1 MKLILATH
9 NEGKTVE
16 MQHALSHLPLEVITL
31 NDFPHIGDIP
41 ETGNTLVENAFIK
54 AETVFKE
61 TGIPALADDTGLEI
75 DVLNGAPGVYS
86 ARYAGES
93 ATFEENCSKVI
104 DELSEVVPKK
114 RTARF
119 RTVIAYVNKDEK
131 LHCEGVVNP
140 MILDKKIGTNG
151 FGYDSIFF
159 YPELKKTFAELKKD
173 EKNNVSHRGKALRN
187 FCKIL
192 EKQINH
198 KSNEI

>member
-41 ETGNTLVENAFIK
+41 ETGNTLVENSFIK

-86 ARYAGES
+86 ARHA
-93 ATFEENCSKVI
+93 C
-104 DELSEVVPKK
+104 ELSLIPISPCPPSVTCPL
-114 RTARF
+114 R
-119 RTVIAYVNKDEK
+119 
-131 LHCEGVVNP
+131 
-140 MILDKKIGTNG
+140 
-151 FGYDSIFF
+151 
-159 YPELKKTFAELKKD
+159 
-173 EKNNVSHRGKALRN
+173 VSPVH
-187 FCKIL
+187 
-192 EKQINH
+192 
-198 KSNEI
+198 

>member
-31 NDFPHIGDIP
+31 NDYPHIGDIP

-104 DELSEVVPKK
+104 DELSKVAPEK

-131 LHCEGVVNP
+131 LHCEGVADG
-140 MILDKKIGTNG
+140 MILDKK
-151 FGYDSIFF
+151 
-159 YPELKKTFAELKKD
+159 
-173 EKNNVSHRGKALRN
+173 
-187 FCKIL
+187 
-192 EKQINH
+192 
-198 KSNEI
+198 

>member
-31 NDFPHIGDIP
+31 NDYPHIGDIP

-104 DELSEVVPKK
+104 DELSKVAPEK

-119 RTVIAYVNKDEK
+119 RTVIAYVNKYENFAKGILNLQECNEFKTLQEK
-131 LHCEGVVNP
+131 LF
-140 MILDKKIGTNG
+140 K
-151 FGYDSIFF
+151 SIWYVEVDENLIVLHNREPLHNF
-159 YPELKKTFAELKKD
+159 YY
-173 EKNNVSHRGKALRN
+173 R
-187 FCKIL
+187 
-192 EKQINH
+192 
-198 KSNEI
+198 

>member
-1 MKLILATH
+1 MKLILATR

-16 MQHALSHLPLEVITL
+16 MQYALSHLPLEVITL
-31 NDFPHIGDIP
+31 NDYPHIGDIP

-104 DELSEVVPKK
+104 DELSKVAPEK

-131 LHCEGVVNP
+131 LHCEGVADG
-140 MILDKKIGTNG
+140 MILDKKIGTN
-151 FGYDSIFF
+151 
-159 YPELKKTFAELKKD
+159 A
-173 EKNNVSHRGKALRN
+173 VSYTHLTLPT
-187 FCKIL
+187 IY
-192 EKQINH
+192 
-198 KSNEI
+198 SV